1 MSRADIWLRETG
13 GLNAPP
19 TDRWVV
25 AAGTPPTIR
34 AGEPA
39 KQNAAGDEN
48 VILLVDADLTIGTDQ
63 PMAGVAVVDSNEV
76 SGTAGYVDVHTP
88 CMNLLY
94 EILALT
100 ASAADAQSEIDGFIG
115 SAMVIDLTSSA
126 FRMDTAAG
134 NAAANAFI
142 ITGGDIGISSVWFRI
157 RSDAT
162 RFGRAQV

>member
-1 MSRADIWLRETG
+1 MSRADIWISETG
-13 GLNAPP
+13 GLNATP

-48 VILLVDADLTIGTDQ
+48 VILLVDADLTVGTDQ
-63 PMAGVAVVDSNEV
+63 PMAGVAAIDSSEV
-76 SGTAGYVDVHTP
+76 SGTAGYVDVYTP
-88 CMNLLY
+88 LINTLY
-94 EILALT
+94 EMLVLT
-100 ASAADAQSEIDGFIG
+100 ASAADAQSEIDAFIG
-115 SAMVIDLTSSA
+115 SAMVMDLTSSA

-142 ITGGDIGISSVWFRI
+142 ITGGDINISSVKFRI